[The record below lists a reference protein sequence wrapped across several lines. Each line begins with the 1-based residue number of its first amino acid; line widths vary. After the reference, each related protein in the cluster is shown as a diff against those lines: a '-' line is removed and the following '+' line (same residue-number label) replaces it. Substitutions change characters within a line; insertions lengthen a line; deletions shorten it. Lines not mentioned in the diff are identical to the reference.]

1 MRALRTLLVASA
13 GALAAAGCAGPDVLP
28 GRGSQLT
35 ALDRSVRVIEGWSTA
50 LRTGHVQAA
59 AGYFTVPAVFV
70 NGPQEVLLL
79 RSRRA
84 VEIANRLLPCGAV
97 YVSARQDGRY
107 VNALFRLTD
116 RPGPGGG
123 PNGCGTG
130 VGTTARVDFVIRDGK
145 ITHWLRAAS
154 EPGDRGRAHLGP
166 PPGGGTATSPGTST
180 VPVKPP
186 GTSTAPIRPPGTG
199 TAPQLPGTNTVP
211 AKPPGGTA
219 TVQSPTTPGPQTNT
233 STAAGPK
240 V

>member
-1 MRALRTLLVASA
+1 MRVLRTLLVASV
-13 GALAAAGCAGPDVLP
+13 GGLAAAGCAGPDALP
-28 GRGSQLT
+28 GHGSGPS
-35 ALDRSVRVIEGWSTA
+35 AFDRSVRVIEGWSTA

-70 NGPQEVLLL
+70 NGPDEVLFL

-97 YVSARQDGRY
+97 YVSARRDGRY

-123 PNGCGTG
+123 PNGCGAG

-145 ITHWLRAAS
+145 ITHWLRAPN

-166 PPGGGTATSPGTST
+166 PHGGGTATSPGTST
-180 VPVKPP
+180 GPGTSPGTSTGPVKPP
-186 GTSTAPIRPPGTG
+186 GTATVPTP
-199 TAPQLPGTNTVP
+199 TVP
-211 AKPPGGTA
+211 A
-219 TVQSPTTPGPQTNT
+219 PQTT
-233 STAAGPK
+233 TTEATPK

>member
-13 GALAAAGCAGPDVLP
+13 GALAAAGCAGPEVLP
-28 GRGSQLT
+28 GRGSKLT

-70 NGPQEVLLL
+70 NGPEEVLLL

-84 VEIANRLLPCGAV
+84 IEIANRLLPCGAV

-123 PNGCGTG
+123 GNGCGTG

-166 PPGGGTATSPGTST
+166 PPAAPTRCPSCPGRTRSRASR
-180 VPVKPP
+180 PA
-186 GTSTAPIRPPGTG
+186 APRPSSRRRPRG
-199 TAPQLPGTNTVP
+199 PR
-211 AKPPGGTA
+211 
-219 TVQSPTTPGPQTNT
+219 PTPRPRPDRRSERVTLVTRWR
-233 STAAGPK
+233 
-240 V
+240 